1 MLADIDN
8 DPGLDFEGKRKRRK
22 KQDKERILLVSN
34 LYLTMLKSLGKNS
47 EIDTLHKYKDIT
59 TKLPEDMQKVIA
71 NIALCFT
78 DEIFAE
84 TEPGEK

>member
-1 MLADIDN
+1 
-8 DPGLDFEGKRKRRK
+8 
-22 KQDKERILLVSN
+22 
-34 LYLTMLKSLGKNS
+34 MLKSLGKNS
-47 EIDTLHKYKDIT
+47 EIDTLHRYKDIT